1 MFDECKFNRNVDL
14 YKKNR
19 KRTMYIAGAITGVEN
34 YKDLFAEAEQ
44 VLKRAGYETFNPTC
58 LPPGMEYESYLRIGK
73 QIIEEVDGIYMLE
86 NWEDSEGAKI
96 EHEYAKKLGKFIL
109 LQSYGF

>member
-1 MFDECKFNRNVDL
+1 
-14 YKKNR
+14 
-19 KRTMYIAGAITGVEN
+19 MYIAGAITGVEN

-73 QIIEEVDGIYMLE
+73 QIMVRLGWINYVWIEQALQYRLHEGYEVYSG
-86 NWEDSEGAKI
+86 
-96 EHEYAKKLGKFIL
+96 
-109 LQSYGF
+109 